1 MVAELLEGWINTMT
15 ANGVCTGTQSVL
27 VAALSH
33 FLELKSKLELLES
46 ERNADL
52 IEDQADA
59 LFVPSVCVF
68 GLAGIAHSFLGC
80 P

>member
-59 LFVPSVCVF
+59 LFVPSVSVF